1 MRKTRFSFILAFCA
15 CLTAGFLLSGCKK
28 DDPDPQ
34 EEQIKALA
42 GTWTLSGVTNDG
54 TDVTV
59 QYQQFTLTLTTDK
72 TYSTTNGG
80 NPWPA
85 RGTFDFPDDTI
96 TDRVNRDDNVVVT
109 IAEVTA
115 SSLVL
120 RFNINSVGAGTAA
133 GITGS
138 FTFSLTK

>member
-1 MRKTRFSFILAFCA
+1 MRKTRFSLILTLCA
-15 CLTAGFLLSGCKK
+15 CITTGLLLSGCKK

-42 GTWTLSGVTNDG
+42 GTWNLSSVTNDG
-54 TDVTV
+54 SDVTT
-59 QYQQFTLTLTTDK
+59 QYQQFTLTLTTEK

-85 RGTFDFPDDTI
+85 SGTFDFPDDI
-96 TDRVNRDDNVVVT
+96 VTDRVTRDDNVVVT
-109 IAEVTA
+109 ISEVSATL
-115 SSLVL
+115 LVL
-120 RFNINSVGAGTAA
+120 SFNVNSVGSGTAA

-138 FTFSLTK
+138 FTFTLTK

>member
-1 MRKTRFSFILAFCA
+1 MRKTRFSLTLACYA
-15 CLTAGFLLSGCKK
+15 LIAAGLLLSGCKK
-28 DDPDPQ
+28 NDPNPQ

-42 GTWTLSGVTNDG
+42 GTWSLSSVVNDG
-54 TDVTV
+54 SDVTT

-85 RGTFDFPDDTI
+85 SGTFDFPDGVV
-96 TDRVNRDDNVVVT
+96 TDRVIRDDNVTVT
-109 IAEVTA
+109 ISEVSATL
-115 SSLVL
+115 LVL
-120 RFNINSVGAGTAA
+120 SFNVNSVGSGTAA

-138 FTFSLTK
+138 FTFTLTK